1 MPRPGRTL
9 RHDYPLTEIHILSFD
24 AAVTAR
30 YLQDRV
36 SPATAEQFR
45 LAIFR
50 AQPGIAGKDDLA
62 AFTRRWFHAHNIAQ
76 PFVLDSTGACR
87 TQVLADRALG
97 DRLGEHGT
105 PCVFVVTSKRWV
117 MVTDIT
123 QLYRAIDT
131 ALAET
136 ASLTP
141 APASQP
147 RPRAK
152 PTQHN

>member
-50 AQPGIAGKDDLA
+50 AQPGIANKDDLA

-97 DRLGEHGT
+97 DRLGDRGT
-105 PCVFVVTSKRWV
+105 PCVFVVTARRWV
-117 MVTDIT
+117 MITDIS

-131 ALAET
+131 AFAET
-136 ASLTP
+136 TPPAVP
-141 APASQP
+141 APQP
-147 RPRAK
+147 RQRAK
-152 PTQHN
+152 AVTHP